1 MAYSHAQNRLLLSII
16 YAILCSV
23 IVFLYSYT
31 QAHIRASKD
40 AGVFPRKNILGIV
53 IANGLFTGQVGW
65 LPGCTILTCPHSN
78 WGGGTL
84 YELALE
90 YKAWWPQC
98 LRPWC
103 TRCQVLRDSHQA
115 CKLFV
120 YFPFICGFSHTAD
133 PSIFIVWSMIYA
145 MSPFLPLQG
154 MLKRINPDLW
164 SIDSTGAPCI
174 LTFLSVYHQGKEK
187 NIQKKTLN
195 KDTT

>member
-1 MAYSHAQNRLLLSII
+1 MLYYDQ
-16 YAILCSV
+16 LCSV

-31 QAHIRASKD
+31 QAHIRAWKD
-40 AGVFPRKNILGIV
+40 ARVFPQKNILGIV
-53 IANGLFTGQVGW
+53 IANGLFMFVHRASG
-65 LPGCTILTCPHSN
+65 LASRLHHLDPHSN

-98 LRPWC
+98 LRLWC
-103 TRCQVLRDSHQA
+103 PRCQVLRDSHQA
-115 CKLFV
+115 CKLFG

-133 PSIFIVWSMIYA
+133 PSILLYFIVWSMIYA
-145 MSPFLPLQG
+145 ISPFLPLQG

-174 LTFLSVYHQGKEK
+174 LTFLSEYHQGKEK
-187 NIQKKTLN
+187 NIQKQTLN
-195 KDTT
+195 KDAT